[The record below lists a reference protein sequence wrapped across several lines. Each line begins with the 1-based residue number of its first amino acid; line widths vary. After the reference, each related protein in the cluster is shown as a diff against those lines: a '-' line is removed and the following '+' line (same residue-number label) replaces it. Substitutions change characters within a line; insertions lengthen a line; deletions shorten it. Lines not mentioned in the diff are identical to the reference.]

1 MTNNNDAKQR
11 YAARLASITR
21 SLERLRKASA
31 ENFSVAP
38 ENANWCDVTLAHDI
52 DEKLKEICDRVFK
65 EGECAR

>member
-21 SLERLRKASA
+21 SLERLSKASV

-38 ENANWCDVTLAHDI
+38 ENANWGDVTFAHDI
-52 DEKLKEICDRVFK
+52 DEKLKELCDSVFK
-65 EGECAR
+65 EGEFAR